1 MQAKRPAALCLT
13 LIGIGALWVGSII
26 RPDPYLLYNPSV
38 SAPIGWYRIL
48 PERPVARGDLVAA
61 RLPEAAEILASAR
74 GYLPGDIPVIKT
86 VWAVPGD
93 LICMDDT
100 TLQVTDRPPLPLR
113 HQDLSGRPLTPWRQG
128 CTRLRPD
135 EVLIISNRID
145 ESFDSRYFGP
155 VRAGDIIGRVAFIG
169 NLPIAMPHSC
179 ARQDTCSHEIR
190 SLLPYPLLLIK
201 RAAST
206 RATRPSRTWRNERDA
221 G

>member
-1 MQAKRPAALCLT
+1 MQTKRPPALCLT
-13 LIGIGALWVGSII
+13 FIGIGTLWIGSVI
-26 RPDPYLLYNPSV
+26 RPDPFLFYNPSA

-61 RLPEAAEILASAR
+61 RLPEAAGILASAR

-86 VWAVPGD
+86 VWALPDD

-100 TLQVTDRPPLPLR
+100 TLQVSDRPPLRLR
-113 HQDLSGRPLTPWRQG
+113 HQDLAGRPLTPWRHG

-135 EVLIISNRID
+135 EFLILSNRIED
-145 ESFDSRYFGP
+145 SFDSRYFGP

-169 NLPIAMPHSC
+169 NLPITMPPAC
-179 ARQDTCSHEIR
+179 VRQDICSHQIR
-190 SLLPYPLLLIK
+190 SLQPYPLLLTK
-201 RAAST
+201 RAPSM
-206 RATRPSRTWRNERDA
+206 RATRPSRTWRNARDP